1 MSGRRAVISLQQI
14 RRLDR
19 VCAFAA
25 QDGARQ
31 GTHAPLGCSEPVG
44 QTRMKVWGGE
54 PVVDQREGGNSHHDR
69 SAAVYA
75 GVEYAR
81 RRVDLRHRDQGDGVA
96 GQDGA
101 VRPVAIQKTTDVDAK
116 PEPSRECQHEQLARL
131 CEQPGYRKGRDHPD
145 DGAED
150 PVDGLLVG
158 LSARLQGENADGTAA
173 DEALSSCSQNAA
185 YSATIMAAQMRS
197 AKPRRERKRRWPPDD
212 GYFPRELRL
221 VAECMRRRQGETA
234 KRLVKGLRRSSCDAA
249 Y

>member
-1 MSGRRAVISLQQI
+1 MLRRDDRAAAGSDANAVAALTSATSATAALRAAAPRADPPLEFGGEGGDVGTKSCDLAQQI

-31 GTHAPLGCSEPVG
+31 STHAPLGCSEPVG

-69 SAAVYA
+69 SAPVYA

-131 CEQPGYRKGRDHPD
+131 CEQPGDRKRRDHPD

-158 LSARLQGENADGTAA
+158 LSPRLQGENADGNRSGRG
-173 DEALSSCSQNAA
+173 ALELQ
-185 YSATIMAAQMRS
+185 
-197 AKPRRERKRRWPPDD
+197 PERRVQRHHHGGPD
-212 GYFPRELRL
+212 P
-221 VAECMRRRQGETA
+221 
-234 KRLVKGLRRSSCDAA
+234 
-249 Y
+249 